1 MGATWSVVELPN
13 GSARLD
19 VSGEVD
25 LLAEAPLVEQ
35 VGALLSGGHDGPL
48 LLDLAEVDFIDSS
61 GVRALIQVHQTH
73 GARVQLVAASPPVLR
88 VLEIA
93 GITGLLGLP
102 PSLDGEPPP
111 AS

>member
-19 VSGEVD
+19 VSGDVD

-35 VGALLSGGHDGPL
+35 VDELVRDGHEGRI
-48 LLDLAEVDFIDSS
+48 LLDLADVDFIDSS
-61 GVRALIQVHQTH
+61 GVRALIQVHQSH
-73 GARVQLVAASPPVLR
+73 GDRVQLVAASPPVLR

-93 GITGLLGLP
+93 GLTELLGP
-102 PSLDGEPPP
+102 APSLDGEPPP